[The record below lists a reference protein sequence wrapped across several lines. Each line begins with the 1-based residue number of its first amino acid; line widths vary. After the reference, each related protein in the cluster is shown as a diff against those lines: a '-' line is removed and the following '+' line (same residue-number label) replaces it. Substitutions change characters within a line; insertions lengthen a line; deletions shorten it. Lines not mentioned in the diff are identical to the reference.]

1 MVKTDKHFTC
11 LLRQCLQLLKQGTSN
26 NSWTWFWWAHAI
38 SLSKFDS
45 FSFRS
50 ILVLYIISIDTTVLC
65 IISIDTGMSIIWTAC
80 CTHFL
85 PQRPLLR
92 CALILLWIHGEY
104 SWCRCKMEHS
114 ERNFKSRLAIPD
126 TTYST
131 LLDSGCVHP
140 TLQSLRLDIS
150 LESLMLVSENW

>member
-1 MVKTDKHFTC
+1 
-11 LLRQCLQLLKQGTSN
+11 
-26 NSWTWFWWAHAI
+26 
-38 SLSKFDS
+38 
-45 FSFRS
+45 
-50 ILVLYIISIDTTVLC
+50 
-65 IISIDTGMSIIWTAC
+65 MSIIWTAC

-104 SWCRCKMEHS
+104 SWSRCKMEHS

-131 LLDSGCVHP
+131 LLDSGSVHP